1 MVVESEVE
9 PVESKPVL
17 VYEYWLKM
25 SGCGVATNNWG
36 GCQKP
41 EGPELYTSPESY
53 KALTFRLL
61 NSHPTIAL
69 QQRNQST
76 APSTAHMATT
86 TAKNTEVPTK
96 TLPKTPS
103 QPSDPNPTAD
113 AEASLLTNPN
123 PSTSPSK
130 GEPKAAATTA
140 TTTAVNNVSSEGD
153 VQKKIKRA
161 ERFGMPVQLSEEEK
175 RNSRA
180 ERFGIASSLPVSDA
194 SKKSEEL
201 KRKARAE
208 RFGIAQTT
216 TTDEDAKKK
225 ARLARFAPLTKVDPA
240 EEDKR
245 KARAIRFSQSESD
258 TPSQE
263 NGKGSTEASTGYE
276 TDILQLHQ

>member
-1 MVVESEVE
+1 
-9 PVESKPVL
+9 
-17 VYEYWLKM
+17 
-25 SGCGVATNNWG
+25 
-36 GCQKP
+36 
-41 EGPELYTSPESY
+41 
-53 KALTFRLL
+53 
-61 NSHPTIAL
+61 
-69 QQRNQST
+69 
-76 APSTAHMATT
+76 MATT

-113 AEASLLTNPN
+113 AEASHLTNPN

-130 GEPKAAATTA
+130 GETKAAPTTA

-180 ERFGIASSLPVSDA
+180 ERGPFWFKYMAFSILYDLPCFGFDFDLIETRICKRFGIASSLPVSDA

-258 TPSQE
+258 TPSEE
-263 NGKGSTEASTGYE
+263 NGKGSTEEAPVLGKVGGT
-276 TDILQLHQ
+276 